1 MTNEAMQ
8 KEVALAMT
16 GASGAQYGLRLLDC
30 LLGAGRRVHLMI
42 SKPARIV
49 IGTETDTQLPTRA
62 AETVR
67 FLAERNNVPEE
78 RIRVYGQDEW
88 TAPVASGS
96 GAPGAMVVCPCTTGT
111 LANIA
116 LGSSRSLIE
125 RAADVALKERRRLIL
140 VPRETPLSELH
151 LENMLKLARMGAVM
165 LPANPGFYHR
175 PESINGLVDFVV
187 ARVLDH
193 LDVDQGLVPRWGRS
207 EEES

>member
-1 MTNEAMQ
+1 MTSESINR
-8 KEVALAMT
+8 EVALAMT

-30 LLGAGRRVHLMI
+30 LLGAGRRVHLMM

-49 IGTETDTQLPTRA
+49 VGTETDTRLPARA
-62 AETVR
+62 AETAR
-67 FLAERNNVPEE
+67 FLAERNGVPVE

-140 VPRETPLSELH
+140 VPRETPMSELH

-175 PESINGLVDFVV
+175 PESIDELVDFVV

-193 LDVDQGLVPRWGRS
+193 LDIDQSLVPRWGR
-207 EEES
+207 EEE